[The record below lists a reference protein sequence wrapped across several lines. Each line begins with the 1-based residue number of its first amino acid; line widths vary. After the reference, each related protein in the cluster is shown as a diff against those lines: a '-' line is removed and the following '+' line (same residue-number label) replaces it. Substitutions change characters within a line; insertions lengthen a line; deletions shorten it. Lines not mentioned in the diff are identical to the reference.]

1 MTASTPK
8 SGEGP
13 QLSRVKIAVIGVG
26 PAGLSA
32 IKALR
37 EQGFDAI
44 GFERRDRVG
53 GVWSYSSNSSYTS
66 VVPETVSNVSR
77 FVSGF
82 SDFPVP
88 KDLPPYMTGA
98 QVGEFLESYARHFE
112 LEKHIRFK
120 TTVRKVLRDKA
131 DTAWNVHIIRPDRS
145 DLILKFDKVVFGSG
159 SESIPSWP
167 PMPGRKLFQ
176 GTVIHGQSYRKPEE
190 FSGQRVLVVG
200 IGNTA
205 CEVSLSLT
213 RHASKVYQSYRRG
226 RIIISRYDE
235 SGVPTDLIPWTS
247 LQFKYMTEHKMPWI
261 ANRLT
266 NRLTEETMFRDMARY
281 DPDTSLSKSQ
291 KYKHAQE
298 RIRGD
303 WRLIPHANMEFTH
316 PAVQDDFMGALYS
329 GAVAP
334 VYGFRAFVGENSV
347 LLGDGS
353 MVDVDAVI
361 FCTGYTLDY
370 SLMPELEMDGACGVP
385 LTTAGQANKTNDAG
399 VPKEL
404 SLPRLHHMIFPPKRA
419 SSVAFLSWISAL
431 ETAWCVCE
439 LASMAVTQIWAA
451 ETSIQQG
458 FPAPPRG
465 YRKLA
470 QLPSVADMN
479 ASVDEYH
486 TWWRLGRIKEPSA
499 HAGLIR
505 PYPFYRFL
513 HDMAGTGMYEN
524 AGPKFSLRNLKLRFT
539 DRSLYNSLTRGP
551 PSSHIWRV
559 FDTNPRGIPGCG
571 RRAWPHARQMVE
583 DTYHDYEEFLQKTKY
598 ST

>member
-8 SGEGP
+8 SEEGP
-13 QLSRVKIAVIGVG
+13 QLSTVKIAVIGLG

-37 EQGFDAI
+37 EEGFEAI
-44 GFERRDRVG
+44 GFERRERVG

-66 VVPETVSNVSR
+66 VVPETVSNVSSLDLVTFQCKMVR
-77 FVSGF
+77 YNSEHHHRPI
-82 SDFPVP
+82 SDHADDP
-88 KDLPPYMTGA
+88 DLPPYMTGA
-98 QVGEFLESYARHFE
+98 QVGEFLESYARHFD
-112 LEKHIRFK
+112 LEKHIRFE

-131 DTAWNVHIIRPDRS
+131 DKAWNVHIISPDGGDR
-145 DLILKFDKVVFGSG
+145 ILKFDKIVFGSG

-167 PMPGRKLFQ
+167 PMPGRKIFQ
-176 GTVIHGQSYRKPEE
+176 GTVIHGQSYRK
-190 FSGQRVLVVG
+190 
-200 IGNTA
+200 
-205 CEVSLSLT
+205 
-213 RHASKVYQSYRRG
+213 HASKVYQSYRRG
-226 RIIISRYDE
+226 RIIISRYDGN
-235 SGVPTDLIPWTS
+235 GVPTDLTPWTS
-247 LQFKYMTEHKMPWI
+247 LQFKYMTEHKAPWI
-261 ANRLT
+261 ANRLA
-266 NRLTEETMFRDMARY
+266 NHLTEETMFRDMARH
-281 DPDTSLSKSQ
+281 DLDTCLSDRQ
-291 KYKHAQE
+291 RYKRAQE
-298 RIRGD
+298 RIRGE
-303 WRLIPHANMEFTH
+303 WRLFPHANMEFTH

-334 VYGFRAFVGENSV
+334 VHGFRAFVGESSV
-347 LLGDGS
+347 LLGNGS
-353 MVDVDAVI
+353 TVEVDAVI
-361 FCTGYTLDY
+361 FCTGYTLEY

-385 LTTAGQANKTNDAG
+385 LTTAGQANKMSDPG
-399 VPKEL
+399 VPKEV
-404 SLPRLHHMIFPPKRA
+404 SLPRLYHMIFPPKWA

-458 FPAPPRG
+458 SPAPPRG

-479 ASVDEYH
+479 ASVDDYH
-486 TWWRLGRIKEPSA
+486 TWWRLGRTKEPSA

-524 AGPKFSLRNLKLRFT
+524 AGPKFSLRNFKLRFR
-539 DRSLYNSLTRGP
+539 DRALYNSLTRGP
-551 PSSHIWRV
+551 ASSHIWRV

-583 DTYHDYEEFLQKTKY
+583 DAYRNYEEFLQKTKH
-598 ST
+598 SP